1 MVTYR
6 VLAIMGVT
14 ALSAC
19 SGDLP
24 AGGVPAQSTTP
35 AFSAPPSAEVETP
48 NSLPNGFTTQ
58 NPMASDTGV
67 VGVTHLP
74 P

>member
-1 MVTYR
+1 MFR
-6 VLAIMGVT
+6 VLAIVGLV
-14 ALSAC
+14 ALAAC

-35 AFSAPPSAEVETP
+35 SFSPPPSAEVETP
-48 NSLPNGFTTQ
+48 NSMPNGATTQ
-58 NPMASDTGV
+58 NPMALESGV